1 MQTDRVQISIIIP
14 TLNEA
19 ENIAGVLDSILDRAG
34 VEILVVDGG
43 SEDNTVAVAN
53 SAGATVINESRR
65 GYGQACAAGLAAA
78 QGDVI
83 VFMDGD
89 GADDPRYIGDLAL
102 PILEDQADMVLGSRL
117 LGQIDPGAMPWHQR
131 LGNWFAAFL
140 IHALFG
146 LPITDLSPFRAVRRQ
161 SLLNLEMSEMTY
173 GWPTEMIVK
182 AARRT
187 WRILE
192 IPVTTHPRRGGKSK
206 ISGTLKGTVL
216 ATVFILGTIL
226 RHATDRAI

>member
-1 MQTDRVQISIIIP
+1 MQMNRVQISIIIP

-19 ENIAGVLDSILDRAG
+19 ENIAGVLTGISDRG
-34 VEILVVDGG
+34 RVEILVVDGG
-43 SEDNTVAVAN
+43 SEDDTAAVAN

-65 GYGQACAAGLAAA
+65 GYGQACATGLAVA

-89 GADDPRYIGDLAL
+89 GADDPRYIYDLAL
-102 PILEDQADMVLGSRL
+102 PILENRADMVLGSRL
-117 LGQIDPGAMPWHQR
+117 LGKIDPGAMPWHQR
-131 LGNWFAAFL
+131 LGNWFAAHL

-146 LPITDLSPFRAVRRQ
+146 LPITDLSPFRAVRRRA
-161 SLLNLEMSEMTY
+161 LLNLEMSEMTY

-182 AARRT
+182 SARRA

-192 IPVTTHPRRGGKSK
+192 IPVTYHPRRGGKSK
-206 ISGTLKGTVL
+206 ISMTLKGTVL
-216 ATVFILGTIL
+216 STVLILGTIL
-226 RHATDRAI
+226 RHARHRTK